1 MAESLSTQTPFQ
13 IIKQIKAAVCLVI
26 GSEASRF
33 AMRLASRAHE
43 SGLSTVIV
51 ALQLEPADT
60 AGDEVPRAQ
69 GDLTSPGKQ
78 GMPEDAIVDMKWDS
92 FVSALKD
99 GFEQGSTLRVRS
111 DFAGATDL
119 LRSLPSRLDVVLFL
133 SPSGMNDLE
142 RATAVAFS
150 KLSERGVL
158 MLPRSS
164 EPGDD
169 AALAALNL
177 IARDWRGQI
186 FHKGGYY
193 LVATPGAL
201 PDLRKK
207 AKAVQR
213 VRTRELVLPFKFLEG
228 PLTEI
233 RDARIFGSD
242 WDALVPGQ
250 GVIWNPVSHKR
261 WFNRRLSKTHC
272 VLTYSH
278 SSPPRRWSRSVVVIG
293 GFHNFYHHLVDYMSR
308 LFTIGPRNDDW
319 HYALYEDRS
328 SFHTQMRHFFE
339 IPEERTLFFPRD
351 GIPVHCDHAI
361 MAPPAVV
368 KRGRVV
374 DLPALTRMREFAAA
388 KTDISA
394 RKTDILISRK
404 YASTRRIENE
414 EELYERLSQRGFINV
429 SLEKLSFPEQVKLFA
444 NARTI
449 VAPHGAGL
457 GSIVFAPPGAEI
469 IELIPSLGARE
480 YFVNLAKGCGH
491 NLTRVQGFPSTED
504 VQFRVDVDL
513 VANALRT

>member
-26 GSEASRF
+26 GLEASRF
-33 AMRLASRAHE
+33 AIRLASRARESALSPVIIALEHE
-43 SGLSTVIV
+43 L
-51 ALQLEPADT
+51 ADT
-60 AGDEVPRAQ
+60 AGDEIPRTQ
-69 GDLTSPGKQ
+69 GDLTNLGKQ
-78 GMPEDAIVDMKWDS
+78 SILEDGIVELSRDN
-92 FVSALKD
+92 FVSVLKD
-99 GFEQGSTLRVRS
+99 GYGKGATLRVRC
-111 DFAGATDL
+111 DFSVTADL
-119 LRSLPSRLDVVLFL
+119 LKSLASCLDLVLFL
-133 SPSGMNDLE
+133 DPSCMDDME

-164 EPGDD
+164 GLGDD
-169 AALAALNL
+169 PALTALNL
-177 IARDWRGQI
+177 ISRDWRGQI
-186 FHKGGYY
+186 FHKGEYY
-193 LVATPGAL
+193 LLPTPGAL

-261 WFNRRLSKTHC
+261 WFTRRLSKTQC

-278 SSPPRRWSRSVVVIG
+278 SSPPRRWSQSVVVIG

-328 SFHTQMRHFFE
+328 SFHSQMRHFFE
-339 IPEERTLFFPRD
+339 IPDERTLFFPRD
-351 GIPVHCDHAI
+351 GIPVHCDRAI

-388 KTDISA
+388 KTGVSA
-394 RKTDILISRK
+394 KKTDILISRR
-404 YASTRRIENE
+404 YASKRRIENE
-414 EELYERLSQRGFINV
+414 DELYERLSQRGFINV
-429 SLEKLSFPEQVKLFA
+429 SLEKLSFSEQVKLFA

-469 IELIPSLGARE
+469 IELTPSLGARE

-491 NLTRVQGFPSTED
+491 NLTRVQGFPSTDD
-504 VQFRVDVDL
+504 VQFRVDVDM
-513 VANALRT
+513 VANTLHT